1 MSGIVDQVRVRAPY
15 AVALAAAV
23 AACLAAALLLG
34 GCSSAP
40 QESAEPEQPA
50 IETVDVALNVTA
62 DAGWDGNS
70 TPAIAH
76 ILGDGVN
83 VYHAITASEEGNAGT
98 STIALAAGSYKVSL
112 ISPVNADGS
121 AYQVGE
127 MQEFEVA
134 TDAEEAPSVECPLTQ
149 IPADQVTDELLQ
161 GIVDEV
167 KEAIESGDETL
178 KGDAGQDVL
187 DKLEKM
193 K

>member
-1 MSGIVDQVRVRAPY
+1 MSSIVDRVRTHAPY
-15 AVALAAAV
+15 AVALVAAV

-50 IETVDVALNVTA
+50 IETVDVSLNVTA

-83 VYHAITASEEGNAGT
+83 VYHAITAGEEGNAGA

-121 AYQVGE
+121 DRRRRSSFRGVPP
-127 MQEFEVA
+127 
-134 TDAEEAPSVECPLTQ
+134 DADPCRP
-149 IPADQVTDELLQ
+149 
-161 GIVDEV
+161 
-167 KEAIESGDETL
+167 GDRRAF
-178 KGDAGQDVL
+178 AGHR
-187 DKLEKM
+187 
-193 K
+193 